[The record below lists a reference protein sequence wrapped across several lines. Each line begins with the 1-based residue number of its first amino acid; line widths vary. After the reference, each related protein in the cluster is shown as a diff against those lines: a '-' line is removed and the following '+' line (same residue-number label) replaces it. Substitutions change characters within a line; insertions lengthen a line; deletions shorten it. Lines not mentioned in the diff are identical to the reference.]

1 MIPIVSIVG
10 KSNSGKTT
18 LIEKIIPELTRRGYR
33 VATIKHDVHGFEIDK
48 EGKDSW
54 RHRKAGAH
62 AVILSSPKQIA
73 LIRAVDH
80 DLTLLELRDHFIDD
94 VDIIITEGFKKDA
107 QPKIEVFR
115 KEMHR
120 ELLTSK
126 DDKVV
131 AVVSNEKFDIPAPCL
146 DLDDVNGVVDIIEEN
161 FLQHKSETDMTLMV
175 DGKPIPITPF
185 VKTFMIQTVRA
196 MVSTLKGCQNP
207 KRIKITIGQKS
218 RF

>member
-1 MIPIVSIVG
+1 MIPIVSIIG

-33 VATIKHDVHGFEIDK
+33 VATIKHDVHGFDIDE

-54 RHRKAGAH
+54 RHRKAGAD

-73 LIRAVDH
+73 LVRTVDR
-80 DLTLLELRDHFIDD
+80 DLTIAELRDRFIDD
-94 VDIIITEGFKKDA
+94 VDIIITEGFKKDI

-126 DDKVV
+126 DDDVV
-131 AVVSNEKFDIPAPCL
+131 AVVSNQPFDMAVPCL
-146 DLDDVNGVVDIIEEN
+146 DLDDVNGVVDVIEKN
-161 FLQHKSETDMTLMV
+161 FLHHKNENDMTLMV
-175 DGKPIPITPF
+175 DGKPIPLTPF
-185 VKTFMIQTVRA
+185 IKTLIMQTVRA
-196 MVSTLKGCQNP
+196 MVSTLKGCQDP
-207 KRIKITIGQKS
+207 KSVKITLGQKS
-218 RF
+218 KR

>member
-1 MIPIVSIVG
+1 MIPIVSIIG

-33 VATIKHDVHGFEIDK
+33 VATIKHDVHGFDIDE

-54 RHRKAGAH
+54 RHRKAGAD

-73 LIRAVDH
+73 LVRTVDR
-80 DLTLLELRDHFIDD
+80 DLTIAELRDRFIDD
-94 VDIIITEGFKKDA
+94 VDIIITEGFKKDI

-126 DDKVV
+126 DDDVV
-131 AVVSNEKFDIPAPCL
+131 AVVSNQPFDMAVPCL
-146 DLDDVNGVVDIIEEN
+146 DLDDVNGVVDVIEKN
-161 FLQHKSETDMTLMV
+161 FLHHKNENDMTLMV
-175 DGKPIPITPF
+175 DGKAVPLTPF
-185 VKTFMIQTVRA
+185 IKTLIMQTVRG

-207 KRIKITIGQKS
+207 KSVKITMGHKS
-218 RF
+218 KR

>member
-1 MIPIVSIVG
+1 MIPMVSIVG

-33 VATIKHDVHGFEIDK
+33 VATIKHDLHGFEIDK

-54 RHRKAGAH
+54 RHRKAGAD

-73 LIRAVDH
+73 LIRAVDR
-80 DLTLLELRDHFIDD
+80 DLTVAELRDRFIDD
-94 VDIIITEGFKKDA
+94 VDIVITEGFKKDI

-131 AVVSNEKFDIPAPCL
+131 AVISNQAFDIPVPCL
-146 DLDDVNGVVDIIEEN
+146 DLDDVNGVVDIIEKN
-161 FLQHKSETDMTLMV
+161 FLHHKNETDMTLMV
-175 DGKPIPITPF
+175 DGKAVPLTPF
-185 VKTFMIQTVRA
+185 VKAFIMKTVRA

-207 KRIKITIGQKS
+207 KRIKITMGQE
-218 RF
+218 

>member
-33 VATIKHDVHGFEIDK
+33 VATIKHDLHGFEIDK

-54 RHRKAGAH
+54 RHRKAGAD

-73 LIRAVDH
+73 LIRAVDR
-80 DLTLLELRDHFIDD
+80 DLTVAELRDRFIDD
-94 VDIIITEGFKKDA
+94 VDIVITEGFKKDI

-131 AVVSNEKFDIPAPCL
+131 AVISNQAFDIPVPCL
-146 DLDDVNGVVDIIEEN
+146 DLDDVNGVVDIIEKN
-161 FLQHKSETDMTLMV
+161 FLHHKNETDMTLMV
-175 DGKPIPITPF
+175 DGKAVPLTPF
-185 VKTFMIQTVRA
+185 VKAFIMKTVRA

-207 KRIKITIGQKS
+207 KRIKITMGQE
-218 RF
+218 